1 MEGKG
6 CFSVKTKLLLALP
19 LFLSFV
25 SAETTVVS
33 VDFGK
38 AEVSAQ
44 AVDNTVRTPNAAG
57 GPELVWRQATGSKG
71 NTLAIL
77 KKRDGK
83 GSALKLDTHKASHQ
97 KYHTTFKQVD
107 LGVGETITL
116 SFSYQFLGKPAE
128 GNETFRFG
136 LYLKIGDDTGAY
148 KGVFC
153 YTSGVANRN
162 VVIGTEQGATP
173 PILGGN
179 DVGGKSNTEG
189 SIASGTKEHAVVYKI
204 TRISETALRA
214 TLWFDGREIV
224 TGNGIPDD
232 PDHAWRFTERGGAI
246 FSFDTLA
253 FGYGE
258 ERVPCMISDVKIT
271 TE

>member
-1 MEGKG
+1 M
-6 CFSVKTKLLLALP
+6 KTKLLLALAISP
-19 LFLSFV
+19 LLLFAA
-25 SAETTVVS
+25 SAKTTVVS

-38 AEVSAQ
+38 AEVSAKTSN
-44 AVDNTVRTPNAAG
+44 NTVSSPNAVG
-57 GPELVWRQATGSKG
+57 GPDLVWRQATASNG
-71 NTLAIL
+71 NTLALL
-77 KKRDGK
+77 KKQNGK
-83 GSALKLDTHKASHQ
+83 GAALKLDTHKYPHQ
-97 KYHTTFKQVD
+97 KYYTTFKQVD

-116 SFSYQFLGKPAE
+116 SFSYQFIGKPTE

-136 LYLKIGDDTGAY
+136 LYLKIGEDTGKY
-148 KGVFC
+148 KGVNC
-153 YTSGVANRN
+153 YTSGAANRK
-162 VVIGTEQGATP
+162 VIIGTEQGTEP
-173 PILGGN
+173 PILGGK
-179 DVGGKSNTEG
+179 DLGGKANPEG

-232 PDHAWRFTERGGAI
+232 PDYAWRFTERGGAI

-271 TE
+271 IE